1 MTFRTPIEDKAV
13 EYLRRADEARNLATF
28 ASSFV
33 AMDEL
38 MDVAAAWRALA
49 LEYRRLATPVVK
61 MVRPRTKN
69 IQLVSPARK
78 SDAA

>member
-1 MTFRTPIEDKAV
+1 MAFQDKTA
-13 EYLRRADEARNLATF
+13 EYLRRADEARTLATF

-49 LEYRRLATPVVK
+49 LEAKALTVVTPVVR
-61 MVRPRTKN
+61 VAPPHAKN
-69 IQLVSPARK
+69 IRLVSVREK
-78 SDAA
+78 TDAA